1 MTLTII
7 TICIGLAAFIDL
19 FEYAMKE
26 AWGVAQVISFLVVLP
41 LIITLLV
48 LGKLEIIA
56 ITFII
61 GAWIFGRF
69 TVFKKSEPSVKREL
83 KDCQNL

>member
-1 MTLTII
+1 L
-7 TICIGLAAFIDL
+7 GAFIDL

-26 AWGVAQVISFLVVLP
+26 AWGVAQVITFLVALP

-69 TVFKKSEPSVKREL
+69 TVFKKSERLPKGAL
-83 KDCQNL
+83 KSTTE

>member
-26 AWGVAQVISFLVVLP
+26 AWGVAQVITFLVALP

-69 TVFKKSEPSVKREL
+69 TVFKKSERLPKGAL
-83 KDCQNL
+83 KSTTE